1 MPDQKPIGIDP
12 TPFIPVLIT
21 IVTKLLVLLG
31 GFLIAHGLMTEGQVN
46 SAAPALAQEI
56 VGAAIAAAATWFSA
70 WRTKRNNENLR
81 LMKTSPET
89 TMPDSV
95 AVIKGKGSA
104 EGNPTLTMLP
114 ILFIAL
120 AGSFLLSACTTVRLN
135 ANKAFYTA
143 QISFKSVQQTTIAVC
158 SVVPKPAP
166 CDRAID
172 LLHEGAKAE
181 AAGFTA
187 QQSGNAADLH
197 AAIVTLTNLPPQLV
211 ALGILKAN

>member
-21 IVTKLLVLLG
+21 IVTKLLVALG
-31 GFLIAHGLMTEGQVN
+31 AFLVAHGLMTEGQVN

-56 VGAAIAAAATWFSA
+56 VGAIIAAAATWFSA

-81 LMKTSPET
+81 EIKNSTQT
-89 TMPDSV
+89 IVPDAV
-95 AVIKGKGSA
+95 AVIKGSDDSGSGGTVA
-104 EGNPTLTMLP
+104 LLP
-114 ILFIAL
+114 ILFIVL

-143 QISFKSVQQTTIAVC
+143 QISFKSVQQTTIAAC